1 MLVFLFP
8 FVQTKDLVKIRKE
21 TSFLLKMELSS
32 NVHVSLQN
40 LKELVRR
47 TLFKIVFVTSVT
59 SRDVFYIIFEN
70 FTQFL

>member
-8 FVQTKDLVKIRKE
+8 FVQTKDLVKIGKE

-40 LKELVRR
+40 LKELFRR

>member
-40 LKELVRR
+40 LKELFRR
-47 TLFKIVFVTSVT
+47 MLFKIVFVTSVT
-59 SRDVFYIIFEN
+59 SS
-70 FTQFL
+70 

>member
-40 LKELVRR
+40 LKELFRR
-47 TLFKIVFVTSVT
+47 MLFEIVFVTSVT
-59 SRDVFYIIFEN
+59 SS
-70 FTQFL
+70 

>member
-8 FVQTKDLVKIRKE
+8 FVQTKDLEKIRKE

-40 LKELVRR
+40 LKELFRR
-47 TLFKIVFVTSVT
+47 MLFKIVFVTSVT
-59 SRDVFYIIFEN
+59 SS
-70 FTQFL
+70 

>member
-40 LKELVRR
+40 LKELFRR

>member
-40 LKELVRR
+40 LKELFRR

-59 SRDVFYIIFEN
+59 SLVTF
-70 FTQFL
+70 FT

>member
-8 FVQTKDLVKIRKE
+8 FVQTKDLVQIRKE

-40 LKELVRR
+40 LKELFRR